1 MSSNEFP
8 DPRLHNF
15 AEWALFGEY
24 FYGARDI
31 VSFGNEL
38 TLENLKEAYTK
49 GIFPW
54 HIEGMPLPWF
64 CPAKRAIIEFS
75 ELKVPRSLEK
85 ERRKNLFTFT
95 IDKDFDAVV
104 RACAA
109 AKRAEG
115 NGTWITGEFM
125 AVYGELHRSGMAHSV
140 EAWDANGELAG
151 GLYGVDAGG
160 VFCGESMFHRESN
173 ASKLSLLFLIDHLKA
188 RGSTWLDAQVM
199 TPHIKALGA
208 RDIRRMEFLEKL
220 KATQEF
226 GLKIFDQTGQNRER

>member
-1 MSSNEFP
+1 MSSFEFP

-31 VSFGNEL
+31 VSFGNAL
-38 TLENLKEAYTK
+38 SLENLREAYTK

-54 HIEGMPLPWF
+54 HIDGMPLPWF

-75 ELKVPRSLEK
+75 ELKAPRSLEK
-85 ERRKNLFTFT
+85 ERRKNLLTFT
-95 IDKDFDAVV
+95 IDGDFDAVI

-109 AKRAEG
+109 AKRSDG
-115 NGTWITGEFM
+115 NGTWITSEFIER
-125 AVYGELHRSGMAHSV
+125 YGELHRTGMAHSV
-140 EAWDANGELAG
+140 EARDATGELVG

-160 VFCGESMFHRESN
+160 VFCGESMFHKQSN
-173 ASKLSLLFLIDHLKA
+173 ASKLSLLFLIDHLKE
-188 RGSTWLDAQVM
+188 RGATWLDAQVM
-199 TPHIKALGA
+199 TPHIKALGG

-220 KATQEF
+220 KATQELD
-226 GLKIFDQTGQNRER
+226 LKIF